1 MPKSSVK
8 FGNRGMRLNIGP
20 GGRGCRV
27 GLTCGMEA
35 VAPPPAAPGVPPPGE
50 LLFLTPPVGLELTGD
65 GGGGGATI
73 EADWALRVGRG
84 GLGGGPGGPGGNC
97 GAMGLRGPVGGLD
110 KKKYAN

>member
-27 GLTCGMEA
+27 GLTCGIEA
-35 VAPPPAAPGVPPPGE
+35 VAPPDPGVPPGE
-50 LLFLTPPVGLELTGD
+50 LLFPLTPPVGLGLTGD

-73 EADWALRVGRG
+73 EADWAFKVGRG

-97 GAMGLRGPVGGLD
+97 GAMGLRGPVGGLS
-110 KKKYAN
+110 KNYAN